1 MPESIYI
8 TGCGVVSALGIGQQE
23 LQTGLLQGRSAL
35 NSCLHHISTVHN
47 IPCAE
52 VFPSYEELRETMQL
66 PDIPYTRASLMGI
79 MAAREAVANAALK
92 FDGHYRVAFVSST
105 SAAGMDKM
113 ELYYGGYLKSK
124 QHVPYIALYD
134 AGAVTDAIA
143 SMVGSFDFVT
153 TNTAAG
159 NSSANA
165 IHMAIRMIQMRYA
178 DIVVVGGTDALTR
191 YHINGFSALGMLS
204 HEVCRPFDAR
214 HNGLNVGEGA
224 AYLVLENETTVK
236 RRFVQPLVKLS
247 AAVSLFQPQM
257 PVNDSAHPIYTC
269 MKQAL
274 EQAAL
279 HPENID
285 YINAHAT
292 GLPSDDRAEAQAIM
306 AVFGAEYP
314 LTSSTKGAVGHTVA
328 ADAALQ
334 LLITAD
340 AIQHD
345 FIPPNLHFTEP
356 MEELNAFVPIA
367 TAVTNH
373 PLENAL
379 INTAGMGGYYSSFIL
394 SKVN

>member
-23 LQTGLLQGRSAL
+23 LRTGLLQGRSPL
-35 NSCLHHISTVHN
+35 NSCLHHISTVHT

-52 VFPSYEELRETMQL
+52 VFPSDEELREAMQL

-79 MAAREAVANAALK
+79 MAAREAVANASLK
-92 FDGHYRVAFVSST
+92 FDGHYRIAFVSST

-113 ELYYGGYLKSK
+113 EFYYGDYLKSR

-143 SMVGSFDFVT
+143 PMVGNFDVVT
-153 TNTAAG
+153 TITAAG

-165 IHMAIRMIQMRYA
+165 IHTAIRMIQTSYA

-214 HNGLNVGEGA
+214 HSGLSVGEGA

-247 AAVSLFQPQM
+247 AAIPLFQPQM
-257 PVNDSAHPIYTC
+257 PVNDTPHPIYAF
-269 MKQAL
+269 Q
-274 EQAAL
+274 
-279 HPENID
+279 I
-285 YINAHAT
+285 
-292 GLPSDDRAEAQAIM
+292 G
-306 AVFGAEYP
+306 
-314 LTSSTKGAVGHTVA
+314 TK
-328 ADAALQ
+328 
-334 LLITAD
+334 
-340 AIQHD
+340 
-345 FIPPNLHFTEP
+345 
-356 MEELNAFVPIA
+356 
-367 TAVTNH
+367 
-373 PLENAL
+373 
-379 INTAGMGGYYSSFIL
+379 
-394 SKVN
+394 